1 MTWLRATAVRVVRT
15 GAQAA
20 LASIGAAVAFS
31 QVAWDEVAGV
41 TALAMLISFLMALTG
56 LPETPDPAPL
66 EINRDGGQVT
76 WPIVALLLVGAF
88 LLGALCYANGI
99 LLGD

>member
-1 MTWLRATAVRVVRT
+1 VTWLRATMTRVIRT

-41 TALAMLISFLMALTG
+41 TGLAMLIAFLMALTG
-56 LPETPDPAPL
+56 LPETPEAGPL
-66 EINRDGGQVT
+66 EDDGGQAS
-76 WPIVALLLVGAF
+76 WPVVLLLVAFAF
-88 LLGALCYANGI
+88 LIGALCYANGI
-99 LLGD
+99 LIGD

>member
-1 MTWLRATAVRVVRT
+1 VTWLRATAVRVVRT

-56 LPETPDPAPL
+56 LPETPEPAPL

>member
-1 MTWLRATAVRVVRT
+1 VSWLRATIVRVIRT

-31 QVAWDEVAGV
+31 QIAWDEVAGV
-41 TALAMLISFLMALTG
+41 TGLAMLISFLMALTG
-56 LPETPDPAPL
+56 LPETPEPAPL
-66 EINRDGGQVT
+66 ENVGDAGQVQ

-88 LLGALCYANGI
+88 LLGALCYSNGI
-99 LLGD
+99 LIGD